1 MQQIGTLALLTLAST
16 TSVFAVC
23 DGNPHNWDRQRRCD
37 EFSSVCPNASWAS
50 CEPCD
55 GVGGL
60 SNNDSMSSFTPTS
73 CSVVATPTELKQQG
87 KTPLLPMWPKTF
99 INTGFYEQQIFV
111 KHDPFCLAQI
121 PAMTS
126 KGTHCFKNQQ
136 GTFNYDSTQSSLR
149 IDYFKSKSILPH
161 VNMTE
166 HFYHLADG
174 TGKFFLWGLLRNQNA
189 MVMVLYSHP
198 IILFSLSFS
207 VHPEITKYGV
217 VPTPVCPCIALGVG
231 PVSYDWAADAKFVGR
246 EVLGIEFLWVNKT
259 VDHWIKGP
267 HHVWTDV
274 ATGNLIRLYQPFNG
288 LEVFTP
294 SKYNTTLTQLPAA
307 YFKLP
312 EACVLEEKLGC
323 INGTVV

>member
-1 MQQIGTLALLTLAST
+1 MQQIGTLALLTLVST
-16 TSVFAVC
+16 TSVSAVC

-50 CEPCD
+50 CNPCD

-174 TGKFFLWGLLRNQNA
+174 TGKFFLWGLLRNQNT
-189 MVMVLYSHP
+189 MVMVL
-198 IILFSLSFS
+198 FSSNYFVFFIFFS
-207 VHPEITKYGV
+207 AP
-217 VPTPVCPCIALGVG
+217 
-231 PVSYDWAADAKFVGR
+231 
-246 EVLGIEFLWVNKT
+246 
-259 VDHWIKGP
+259 
-267 HHVWTDV
+267 
-274 ATGNLIRLYQPFNG
+274 
-288 LEVFTP
+288 
-294 SKYNTTLTQLPAA
+294 
-307 YFKLP
+307 
-312 EACVLEEKLGC
+312 
-323 INGTVV
+323 

>member
-1 MQQIGTLALLTLAST
+1 MSQPFTGPFTLGVLLLATLS
-16 TSVFAVC
+16 SVTAVC
-23 DGNPHNWDRQRRCD
+23 DGNPHGWNRQRRCD
-37 EFSSVCPNASWAS
+37 QFNAACPDASWAS
-50 CEPCD
+50 CNPCD

-60 SNNDSMSSFTPTS
+60 SSNDSMGSFTPTS
-73 CSVVATPTELKQQG
+73 CRVVATPAELKQQG
-87 KTPLLPMWPKTF
+87 KEPILPIWPKTF
-99 INTGFYEQQIFV
+99 INTGFFEQQIFV

-121 PAMTS
+121 PSMVS
-126 KGTHCFKNQQ
+126 NGTHCFKNQQ

-149 IDYFKSKSILPH
+149 IDYFKSRSILPH

-174 TGKFFLWGLLRNQNA
+174 T
-189 MVMVLYSHP
+189 
-198 IILFSLSFS
+198 
-207 VHPEITKYGV
+207 VHPQITKYGV
-217 VPTPVCPCIALGVG
+217 VPTPVCPCISLGVG

-246 EVLGIEFLWVNKT
+246 EVIGIEFLWVNKT

-274 ATGNLIRLYQPFNG
+274 ATSKVVRLYQPFNG

-294 SKYNTTLTQLPAA
+294 SSYQTMSKLNSS

-312 EACVLEEKLGC
+312 EVCVLQQKLGC

>member
-1 MQQIGTLALLTLAST
+1 MQLGTLALFALALTVCVS
-16 TSVFAVC
+16 AVC

-37 EFSSVCPNASWAS
+37 EFSSACPNASWAS
-50 CEPCD
+50 CNPCD

-73 CSVVATPTELKQQG
+73 CSVVATPTELKKQG

-126 KGTHCFKNQQ
+126 VGTHCFKNQE

-149 IDYFKSKSILPH
+149 IDYFKSKSILPR

-174 TGKFFLWGLLRNQNA
+174 TGKFFVGGL
-189 MVMVLYSHP
+189 
-198 IILFSLSFS
+198 
-207 VHPEITKYGV
+207 
-217 VPTPVCPCIALGVG
+217 
-231 PVSYDWAADAKFVGR
+231 
-246 EVLGIEFLWVNKT
+246 
-259 VDHWIKGP
+259 
-267 HHVWTDV
+267 
-274 ATGNLIRLYQPFNG
+274 
-288 LEVFTP
+288 
-294 SKYNTTLTQLPAA
+294 
-307 YFKLP
+307 
-312 EACVLEEKLGC
+312 
-323 INGTVV
+323 